1 MQLAGAGSPKKCLVL
16 VFIRLNLANLKAVA
30 IVIKKPVKDEGEKL
44 KLMFNKSENIC
55 FSVNPDLT
63 SNLYIT
69 KPGTTPLVTKSEK
82 ESSSFPN
89 ALSFFSKRAKK
100 PSA

>member
-1 MQLAGAGSPKKCLVL
+1 M
-16 VFIRLNLANLKAVA
+16 
-30 IVIKKPVKDEGEKL
+30 
-44 KLMFNKSENIC
+44 

-82 ESSSFPN
+82 ESNSFQMHFPFLVN
-89 ALSFFSKRAKK
+89 EQRNHLHNQIKRQEGKK
-100 PSA
+100 